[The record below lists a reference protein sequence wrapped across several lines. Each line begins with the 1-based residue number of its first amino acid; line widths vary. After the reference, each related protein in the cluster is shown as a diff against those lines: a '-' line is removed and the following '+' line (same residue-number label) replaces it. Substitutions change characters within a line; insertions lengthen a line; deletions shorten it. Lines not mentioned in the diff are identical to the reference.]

1 MRPSLGLSLCAA
13 AVLFGCSPANQA
25 PSGTLRVMAAETFL
39 ADIAQNVA
47 GDQLVVD
54 SLLSPGI
61 NPHEFQST
69 PQDAIRLAQA
79 QVLIING
86 LGYDA
91 WLERS
96 LGSTPGGPRIV
107 EASSGLEPG
116 PLADPHLWM
125 NPRNA
130 ARYAENIRDAL
141 SEADPPGS
149 RVYAANAEVYLAELR
164 TLDDWIQSQVELIP
178 AGRRV
183 LITNHYAL
191 ESFAQAYGFQVAA
204 VVIPGVTSEAAP
216 SAQQMAAVIQ
226 AIQAVQ
232 APAIFLDVHERAD
245 LAQQIAAESGARVV
259 TGLYVETL
267 SDAGGPAP
275 TYIEMMKHDVGL
287 IVQALR

>member
-1 MRPSLGLSLCAA
+1 M
-13 AVLFGCSPANQA
+13 
-25 PSGTLRVMAAETFL
+25 
-39 ADIAQNVA
+39 
-47 GDQLVVD
+47 
-54 SLLSPGI
+54 
-61 NPHEFQST
+61 
-69 PQDAIRLAQA
+69 
-79 QVLIING
+79 
-86 LGYDA
+86 
-91 WLERS
+91 
-96 LGSTPGGPRIV
+96 
-107 EASSGLEPG
+107 
-116 PLADPHLWM
+116 
-125 NPRNA
+125 
-130 ARYAENIRDAL
+130 
-141 SEADPPGS
+141 
-149 RVYAANAEVYLAELR
+149 
-164 TLDDWIQSQVELIP
+164 
-178 AGRRV
+178 
-183 LITNHYAL
+183 ITNHYAL